1 MFKENIKYI
10 EHTPLHRQCY
20 HYLPACGVTLVLT
33 YDDDSQV
40 RIKQINKAILEIYAT
55 K

>member
-10 EHTPLHRQCY
+10 EHTPQHRRCY

-33 YDDDSQV
+33 YDDDSQI
-40 RIKQINKAILEIYAT
+40 RIKQINKAVAEIYAS